1 MDDPENTIE
10 ALSLSNNVSS
20 FAFTNLTSRVKEIR
34 LDFLKVNNFR
44 KTVMIGGAINI
55 ESINLNRHPLN
66 NIKIPMI
73 WKSYL

>member
-10 ALSLSNNVSS
+10 ALSLSNNVSTS
-20 FAFTNLTSRVKEIR
+20 AFTNLTCRVKEIR

-44 KTVMIGGAINI
+44 KTVMIGAINI